1 MSPWQRHISL
11 IFRSKKRAHFDD
23 SSTKYSASYEEKAT
37 NVFARR
43 MQQRIETVLPAIVV
57 AKRDAYYIM
66 RNNVSG
72 FKPQPFAPFGAIMGG
87 DVSK

>member
-1 MSPWQRHISL
+1 
-11 IFRSKKRAHFDD
+11 
-23 SSTKYSASYEEKAT
+23 
-37 NVFARR
+37 

-57 AKRDAYYIM
+57 AKRDAYYTM